1 MRVKFWG
8 TRGSL
13 PVALTAEMV
22 RHKLISAFTAAI
34 GVSLDTPEAIL
45 NFVSE
50 GLPFEIAGTFGG
62 HSSCVQLDC
71 GCSEFVLL
79 DLGSGARPF
88 SNHAMAESGGKG
100 RYHIF
105 LSHLHW
111 DHINGFPFF
120 VPAYIPGNRITIYGG
135 HASLREAFAAQQYT
149 PFFPV
154 DFAMLGAEIDFV
166 QLAPG
171 QCYDIAGMTVS
182 IMKQRHHGDSYGYRF
197 EKDGRIFVY
206 ATDAE
211 HKPEDASQLTEV
223 IRFFKDADAV
233 VFDAMYS
240 LADAL
245 SIREEWGHSSNMIGV
260 ELCHLAGVKRL
271 CLFHHDPALNDDKLM
286 GIHRATIR
294 LEEIVRVEQP
304 IEIISAFDGM
314 ELLL

>member
-34 GVSLDTPEAIL
+34 GVTLDTPEAIDD
-45 NFVSE
+45 FVSLK
-50 GLPFEIAGTFGG
+50 LPFEIAGTFGG

-71 GCSEFVLL
+71 GGPEFVLL

-88 SNHAMAESGGKG
+88 SSQTMAESGGKG

-120 VPAYIPGNRITIYGG
+120 VPAYVPGNRITIYGG
-135 HASLREAFAAQQYT
+135 HDSLREWFATQQRA

-154 DFAMLGAEIDFV
+154 DFATLGAEIDFV
-166 QLAPG
+166 RLEPG
-171 QCYDIAGMTVS
+171 QFYDVAGMTVS
-182 IMKQRHHGDSYGYRF
+182 AMKQRHHCDSYGYRF

-211 HKPEDASQLTEV
+211 HKPGDNSQLSEV
-223 IRFFKDADAV
+223 SRFFKDADAV

-271 CLFHHDPALNDDKLM
+271 CLFHHEPAFDDKQLM
-286 GIHRATIR
+286 DIHRATIR

-304 IEIISAFDGM
+304 IQIISAFDGM